1 MEMKNIELLENLN
14 CIQYQINDG
23 IDKVIKYIYLKYIRN
38 KTDNDN
44 DNDNDTDND
53 KMTLEKFKKSILKPS
68 KRKLNNDNNNN
79 NDSH

>member
-14 CIQYQINDG
+14 YIQYQINDG

-44 DNDNDTDND
+44 DTDND
-53 KMTLEKFKKSILKPS
+53 KMTLEKFKKSILKPM
-68 KRKLNNDNNNN
+68 RKKINNDNNNN
-79 NDSH
+79 DSH

>member
-14 CIQYQINDG
+14 YIQYQINDG

-44 DNDNDTDND
+44 DTNND
-53 KMTLEKFKKSILKPS
+53 KMTLEKFKKSILKPM
-68 KRKLNNDNNNN
+68 RKKINNYNNNN
-79 NDSH
+79 YSH

>member
-14 CIQYQINDG
+14 YIQYQINDG

-38 KTDNDN
+38 KTY
-44 DNDNDTDND
+44 NDNDTDNN
-53 KMTLEKFKKSILKPS
+53 KMTLEKFKKSILKPM
-68 KRKLNNDNNNN
+68 RKKINNYNNN

>member
-1 MEMKNIELLENLN
+1 MKNIELLENLN

-44 DNDNDTDND
+44 DNDTDND

>member
-14 CIQYQINDG
+14 YIQYQINDG

-38 KTDNDN
+38 KTYNDN
-44 DNDNDTDND
+44 DRDNN
-53 KMTLEKFKKSILKPS
+53 KMTLEKFKKSILKPM
-68 KRKLNNDNNNN
+68 RKKINNYNNN

>member
-38 KTDNDN
+38 KTDNE
-44 DNDNDTDND
+44 NDTDND
-53 KMTLEKFKKSILKPS
+53 KMTLEKFKKSILKPM
-68 KRKLNNDNNNN
+68 RKKINNDNNNN
-79 NDSH
+79 DSH

>member
-14 CIQYQINDG
+14 YIQYQINDG

-38 KTDNDN
+38 KTY
-44 DNDNDTDND
+44 NDNDTNND
-53 KMTLEKFKKSILKPS
+53 KMTLEKFKKSILKPM
-68 KRKLNNDNNNN
+68 RKKINNYNNN

>member
-14 CIQYQINDG
+14 YIQYQINDG

-44 DNDNDTDND
+44 DNDTDND
-53 KMTLEKFKKSILKPS
+53 KMTLEKFKKSILKPM
-68 KRKLNNDNNNN
+68 RKKINNDNNNN
-79 NDSH
+79 DSH